1 MEYAYRDVFDLQRK
15 HPTKAGR
22 EKALMG
28 MSYEEIMHV
37 AHSCPSPQGGVYYAR
52 FAERAAFR
60 ELIAPV
66 AEDLERVW
74 QEGKKKREEGTL

>member
-1 MEYAYRDVFDLQRK
+1 MGFLYNDVFDFQRK
-15 HPTKAGR
+15 HPTRAGR

-28 MSYEEIMHV
+28 LSSEEIMHI
-37 AHSCPSPQGGVYYAR
+37 ARSCTSPQGGAYYAR

-60 ELIAPV
+60 ELIAPI

-74 QEGKKKREEGTL
+74 QEGKRKREEGTL

>member
-1 MEYAYRDVFDLQRK
+1 MEFSYKDVFDFQRK
-15 HPTKAGR
+15 HPTQAGR
-22 EKALMG
+22 ERALMK
-28 MSYEEIMHV
+28 MSSEEIMHL
-37 AHSCPSPQGGVYYAR
+37 AHSCPSPQGSVYYAR

-60 ELIAPV
+60 ELIAPI